1 MKEWLEM
8 VPEWLEIAQRQNP
21 DKKKKDLSSHM
32 TTDSR
37 NGMCWSLLGL
47 YRNVDVLQWFRDD
60 GESQFPSM
68 ALLARIHLGKISSS
82 AFQER
87 VFSIGGVVMGPL
99 RTRTDSRRSEKQL
112 LLRHNR
118 NEDAKIKQDVCRAH
132 EAPKVT
138 E

>member
-1 MKEWLEM
+1 MREWLEM
-8 VPEWLEIAQRQNP
+8 EPEWLEVAQRQNP
-21 DKKKKDLSSHM
+21 DIQKEDLSSAM

-47 YRNVDVLQWFRDD
+47 YKHVDVLQWFRDE
-60 GESQFPSM
+60 GESLYPSM

-87 VFSIGGVVMGPL
+87 VFSTGGIIMGAL

-118 NEDAKIKQDVCRAH
+118 DEIVKLKRDARK
-132 EAPKVT
+132 
-138 E
+138 